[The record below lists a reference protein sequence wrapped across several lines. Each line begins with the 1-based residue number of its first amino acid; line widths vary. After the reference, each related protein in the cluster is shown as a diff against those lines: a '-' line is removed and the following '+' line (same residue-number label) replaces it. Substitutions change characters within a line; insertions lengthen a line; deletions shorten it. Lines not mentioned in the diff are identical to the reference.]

1 MIAVKLKTNLIDK
14 SRIFRGRKHN
24 YLDLVLIENRNG
36 RDDYGFDGYIKCRLT
51 AEELDA
57 DPRPEMPIIGNWT
70 RIERKAQP
78 QQEAPALS
86 RANGPA
92 SGGGNLAEEDY
103 PF

>member
-14 SRIFRGRKHN
+14 SRIFKGRKHN

-70 RIERKAQP
+70 RIERKASSQP
-78 QQEAPALS
+78 AGQSVAPAPS
-86 RANGPA
+86 RAPV
-92 SGGGNLAEEDY
+92 GNLADEDY